1 MKKTETGTCLI
12 FLGIELDTVAMQA
25 RLPEDK
31 LSRLKADLI
40 KMGSNKTVSV
50 REVQSLAGSLNFACS
65 VVAPGRPFIRR
76 IYQTTWGLK
85 SNQPDF
91 RVKVSAGM
99 KDDLKVWLT
108 FLEQYNGVTMF
119 LPNDP
124 VLDYDLGV
132 FVASSLTGFGVVCGA
147 KWVSQRWPKGWK
159 EASPLTKHLYPV
171 MVLVHMFG
179 EVLANKRLL
188 LHLPVFGQVKAL
200 NRLSTKDPQAMQVIR
215 DLVLKMLVYNV
226 QLVVV
231 RAAHSVNPAIFVAQG
246 DERAFATLMGYSDQ
260 QPTLIL
266 DYLCPEIYMDSW
278 M

>member
-1 MKKTETGTCLI
+1 MEKAGVSASLGSSTEDDQITEALAQGVSQAVVAAGLHHV
-12 FLGIELDTVAMQA
+12 LQLD
-25 RLPEDK
+25 
-31 LSRLKADLI
+31 LSI
-40 KMGSNKTVSV
+40 GP
-50 REVQSLAGSLNFACS
+50 S
-65 VVAPGRPFIRR
+65 VVSE
-76 IYQTTWGLK
+76 GLK
-85 SNQPDF
+85 S
-91 RVKVSAGM
+91 
-99 KDDLKVWLT
+99 
-108 FLEQYNGVTMF
+108 GV
-119 LPNDP
+119 
-124 VLDYDLGV
+124 
-132 FVASSLTGFGVVCGA
+132 
-147 KWVSQRWPKGWK
+147 R
-159 EASPLTKHLYPV
+159 
-171 MVLVHMFG
+171 G